1 MPGWRTQLIM
11 NHFFQQKLMA
21 EFFGYR
27 LFIRLAQGG
36 VYKGFHTIWIFQR
49 IQPVINN
56 LYPGGK
62 GTVSRPDMKGNGSWR
77 RNLLTGRAEIS
88 QSITCL
94 HACVIA
100 NPASRFLIKFRLT
113 DHASIM
119 FTKIIHR
126 LRLAFLPFQTERR
139 TASPKMRI
147 LYPTW
152 PGNQKSCCY
161 LLAGIHSPKHWC
173 FLKAV
178 H

>member
-27 LFIRLAQGG
+27 LFIRLALGG

-119 FTKIIHR
+119 FTKVIHR

-139 TASPKMRI
+139 TASPNLR
-147 LYPTW
+147 YC
-152 PGNQKSCCY
+152 S
-161 LLAGIHSPKHWC
+161 SPQCGHGT
-173 FLKAV
+173 
-178 H
+178 